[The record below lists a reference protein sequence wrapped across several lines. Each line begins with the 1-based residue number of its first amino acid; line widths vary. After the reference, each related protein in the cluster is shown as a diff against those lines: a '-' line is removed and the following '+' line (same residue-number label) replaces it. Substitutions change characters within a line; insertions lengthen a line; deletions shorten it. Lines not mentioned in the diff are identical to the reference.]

1 MIKWYVKLT
10 AMDPLSASF
19 TSSLHGRLRNVGH
32 GWRCNRTPDGQFCST
47 RSSQME
53 NLTIR
58 RYTVAVQCWQAK
70 NTQQIFGFGIRIAT
84 DTAKLLFI
92 RRNTEVK

>member
-1 MIKWYVKLT
+1 
-10 AMDPLSASF
+10 
-19 TSSLHGRLRNVGH
+19 
-32 GWRCNRTPDGQFCST
+32 
-47 RSSQME
+47 ME

-70 NTQQIFGFGIRIAT
+70 NTQRIFGFGIRIAT